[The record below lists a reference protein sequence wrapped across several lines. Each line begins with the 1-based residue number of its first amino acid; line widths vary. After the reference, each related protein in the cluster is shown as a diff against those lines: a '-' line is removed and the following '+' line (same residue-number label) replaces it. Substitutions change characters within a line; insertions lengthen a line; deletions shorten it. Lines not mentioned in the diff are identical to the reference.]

1 MSKEL
6 VFNALA
12 LVGAGTCTYWLFRG
26 LAAFLRMIQPPPE
39 TDAAAVAPSAAAS
52 APVATSDDIA
62 ADHIAVIAAAVYSML
77 DSHRIVHIEDS
88 HSGIVW
94 SAEGR
99 WQHQTSH
106 RTH

>member
-12 LVGAGTCTYWLFRG
+12 LIGAGTCAYWLFRG

-39 TDAAAVAPSAAAS
+39 GDAAAPAAVPSAAVPA
-52 APVATSDDIA
+52 ADIDG
-62 ADHIAVIAAAVYSML
+62 DHIAVIAAAVHSML
-77 DSHRIVHIEDS
+77 DSHRIVHIEDT
-88 HSGIVW
+88 HSGVVW

>member
-6 VFNALA
+6 VFNGLA
-12 LVGAGTCTYWLFRG
+12 LIGAGTCTYWLFRG
-26 LAAFLRMIQPPPE
+26 LAAFLRMIQPPLE
-39 TDAAAVAPSAAAS
+39 GDEAAAAPLAVAATAAAP
-52 APVATSDDIA
+52 ADEIA